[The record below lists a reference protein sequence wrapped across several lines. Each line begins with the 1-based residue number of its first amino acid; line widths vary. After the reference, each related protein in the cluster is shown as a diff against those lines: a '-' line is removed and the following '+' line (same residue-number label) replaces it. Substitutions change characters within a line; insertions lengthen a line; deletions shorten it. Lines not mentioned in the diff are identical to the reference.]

1 MCVCVWV
8 FQLRPSHPWAASQ
21 DWYRFDWFWKTV
33 SKSIS
38 TGLISIFYFLLLLC
52 LVEEGWGC
60 FHYTPETPLKS
71 ILFCLFAF
79 IVWFFCSSY
88 WKFDRYFIGL
98 KRKTISHIYLCIYIY
113 IYIYSGFMYFS
124 KLFHIEKWMG
134 FFCSK
139 CDWWLKSRND
149 VKRKCLHFLN
159 SDLVGEMS
167 FPHRMFSRGFSR
179 LPWNIQMQS
188 GTTKTETDWE
198 IDYTRGPQQ
207 SATYIFSCYYMFK
220 PHFLVLLLLNI
231 VLYINFFVL
240 DILYSSY
247 LHVCCTYK
255 SWMC

>member
-1 MCVCVWV
+1 MGG
-8 FQLRPSHPWAASQ
+8 FTR
-21 DWYRFDWFWKTV
+21 
-33 SKSIS
+33 
-38 TGLISIFYFLLLLC
+38 LISFRLILKNSLQEYFHWPYFYFLLLAIVVFSWRRMRVFSLHTWNTTEIDFVLFFCIHC
-52 LVEEGWGC
+52 LIFLLFVLEIW
-60 FHYTPETPLKS
+60 S
-71 ILFCLFAF
+71 ILYR
-79 IVWFFCSSY
+79 SE
-88 WKFDRYFIGL
+88 KKD
-98 KRKTISHIYLCIYIY
+98 HITYIFVYIYIY

-247 LHVCCTYK
+247 LHVCCT
-255 SWMC
+255 